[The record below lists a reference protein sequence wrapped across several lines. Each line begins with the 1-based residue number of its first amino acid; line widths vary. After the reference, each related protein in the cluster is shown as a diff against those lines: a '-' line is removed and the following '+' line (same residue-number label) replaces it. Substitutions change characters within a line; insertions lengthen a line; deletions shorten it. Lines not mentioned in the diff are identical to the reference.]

1 MLVFQCW
8 FFVLKRS
15 YICYYIICMTAPLS
29 NCIPEI
35 IEHAYSAI
43 SGGIPTLR
51 LKCPL
56 FRLFFIFFLC
66 LDFFYFLL
74 NVLIIHKRAFAVIL
88 YDLQI
93 SLLVVSVVSLKNLL
107 LLNFFRPCLSI
118 TATATI
124 D

>member
-43 SGGIPTLR
+43 SGGIQ
-51 LKCPL
+51 PL
-56 FRLFFIFFLC
+56 
-66 LDFFYFLL
+66 D
-74 NVLIIHKRAFAVIL
+74 
-88 YDLQI
+88 
-93 SLLVVSVVSLKNLL
+93 
-107 LLNFFRPCLSI
+107 
-118 TATATI
+118 
-124 D
+124 